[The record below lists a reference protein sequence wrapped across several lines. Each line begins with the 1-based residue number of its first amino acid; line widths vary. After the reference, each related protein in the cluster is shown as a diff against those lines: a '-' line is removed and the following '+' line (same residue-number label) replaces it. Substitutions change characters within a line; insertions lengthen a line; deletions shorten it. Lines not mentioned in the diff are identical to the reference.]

1 MGKAWSTRKLKSSTS
16 EILGAHWSLLCE
28 GLDVKKMVK
37 SFEAE
42 IITKNREENPGLAK
56 RVLEVLEEPTK
67 EKQVRRL
74 IYDVLPELEPNALY
88 SFFNALYSNQPQFA
102 HDLKLS
108 IKSKLKFVGKV
119 FH

>member
-42 IITKNREENPGLAK
+42 IITKIEKKTQVSL
-56 RVLEVLEEPTK
+56 K
-67 EKQVRRL
+67 E
-74 IYDVLPELEPNALY
+74 Y
-88 SFFNALYSNQPQFA
+88 
-102 HDLKLS
+102 
-108 IKSKLKFVGKV
+108 
-119 FH
+119 